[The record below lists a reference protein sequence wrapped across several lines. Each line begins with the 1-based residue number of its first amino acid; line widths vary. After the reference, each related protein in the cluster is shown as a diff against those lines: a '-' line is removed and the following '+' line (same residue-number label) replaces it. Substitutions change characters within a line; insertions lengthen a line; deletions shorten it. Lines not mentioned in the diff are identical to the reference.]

1 MSTPPFPGRPRE
13 TTSDKSAVV
22 AGLLQLFFGCF
33 GAGRFYLGSTAI
45 GILQLT
51 VGLFGVL
58 AAIVGF
64 VGLPFLLGAAI
75 WGVLDA
81 LLIFTGSVKDEY
93 GRTLR
98 T

>member
-1 MSTPPFPGRPRE
+1 M
-13 TTSDKSAVV
+13 SDKSGVV

-45 GILQLT
+45 GILQLC
-51 VGLFGVL
+51 VGLFGIL

-64 VGLPFLLGAAI
+64 AGLPFLLGAAI

-81 LLIFTGSVKDEY
+81 VLIFTGSVKDEY